1 MNNTITQTVSATTTT
16 DDKSATSAELR
27 DIKAVSIPA
36 PPEYQRGEYGEISFE
51 SLSKATQEEV
61 RQLVDKA
68 GSAGHIDEH
77 GSWEFGVD
85 YDHKRGE
92 CSSLNWDLYGIGF
105 DCHTGQLL
113 ALIQVRQFYR
123 KKAGYWPQIR
133 KNYFLLGVNEDASVF
148 AHSVSANFVHAAIR
162 KGADVIKRV
171 QDWIFEGDYSGMLRQ
186 GDIALMP
193 CSRRPSAPKIPK
205 RTMLLMDSH
214 RLKGN
219 VIRQDKTIYAK
230 NPNLIHIP
238 GTHPEVQGE
247 NRWYKIVIGKRAD
260 CWKFA
265 APTVD

>member
-1 MNNTITQTVSATTTT
+1 MKNTLTETVSATTTT
-16 DDKSATSAELR
+16 DDKSATSTELQV
-27 DIKAVSIPA
+27 IQTAAFPVSSQ
-36 PPEYQRGEYGEISFE
+36 YQRGDYGEICFK
-51 SLSKATQEEV
+51 SLPKATQDEV
-61 RQLVDKA
+61 ERLVNKA

-77 GSWEFGVD
+77 GSWEFGGD
-85 YDHKRGE
+85 YDHKRGA

-113 ALIQVRQFYR
+113 TLIQVRQLYR
-123 KKAGYWPQIR
+123 KNAGYWPQIR

-148 AHSVSANFVHAAIR
+148 AHSVSANVVHAAIR
-162 KGADVIKRV
+162 KGANVIKRV

-193 CSRRPSAPKIPK
+193 CSRRPSAPKNPK
-205 RTMLLMDSH
+205 RTMVLMDSH

-260 CWKFA
+260 FWKFA